1 MVFIWDQPTIWDR
14 RLIPLINFLSKIRDE
29 NVTNFASFSV
39 NSLASYSSA
48 SEVVA
53 AEETIQPTSTRSKL
67 LISAVT
73 QCHTFVSP
81 SPWSFCGTLSLGVTI
96 CWSPIP
102 TCLSQAPRL
111 PSSYLHQAAWPC
123 CCPPQTDAE
132 VLFCSFSY
140 LSLSWGQQIN
150 IKAQQEKKQ
159 TKQKH

>member
-1 MVFIWDQPTIWDR
+1 MDGCMVFIWDQPTIWDR

-73 QCHTFVSP
+73 HSVIHLFRHRLDHFV
-81 SPWSFCGTLSLGVTI
+81 GHSLLV
-96 CWSPIP
+96 
-102 TCLSQAPRL
+102 
-111 PSSYLHQAAWPC
+111 
-123 CCPPQTDAE
+123 
-132 VLFCSFSY
+132 
-140 LSLSWGQQIN
+140 
-150 IKAQQEKKQ
+150 
-159 TKQKH
+159 